1 MTYQP
6 PLIGTKQ
13 LLNFTASSW
22 PDVGGVLAG
31 VAFVLGLAALVIA
44 YRKGSAVKSSLRT
57 GVLAATMA
65 CAAAPRAIQLGID
78 MCAECRMLV
87 SDARFGAQVVT
98 RTGKTLTFDS
108 IECMN
113 KYVAH
118 VPAGSVREVWVV
130 DANHPGTLVRA
141 AAATERRDGILH
153 PPMGAIYTVAVP
165 NAR

>member
-13 LLNFTASSW
+13 LLNFSATSW

-31 VAFVLGLAALVIA
+31 VAFALGVAALVVA
-44 YRKGSAVKSSLRT
+44 YRRRVRLASSLRDT
-57 GVLAATMA
+57 LPSRRRIA
-65 CAAAPRAIQLGID
+65 CAAGPQHHPRRHRRRAV
-78 MCAECRMLV
+78 ECRMLV

-113 KYVAH
+113 DVRRAH
-118 VPAGSVREVWVV
+118 ARRR
-130 DANHPGTLVRA
+130 RA
-141 AAATERRDGILH
+141 
-153 PPMGAIYTVAVP
+153 
-165 NAR
+165 